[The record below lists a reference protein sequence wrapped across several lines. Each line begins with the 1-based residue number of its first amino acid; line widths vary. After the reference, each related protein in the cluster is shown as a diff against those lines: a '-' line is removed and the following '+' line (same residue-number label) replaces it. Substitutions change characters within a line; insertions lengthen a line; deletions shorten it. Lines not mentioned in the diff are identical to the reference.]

1 MMHTKTYANL
11 PGYLFILI
19 GLLLSVVSALVP
31 HFQAGYHLM
40 FSVFVAGMLP
50 YIVYGIIAPQSRGAL
65 TTITGLVIVT
75 VHLWLVITQRIIGG
89 AEYSNGLIYIVPIIL
104 TVAIL
109 PLVFIVAKQ
118 SGVFKLR

>member
-1 MMHTKTYANL
+1 MMHTKTNSKL
-11 PGYLFILI
+11 PGYLIILF

-40 FSVFVAGMLP
+40 FSVLVAGMLP
-50 YIVYGIIAPQSRGAL
+50 YIVYGIIVPQSRGAL
-65 TTITGLVIVT
+65 TTMTGLVIVT

-109 PLVFIVAKQ
+109 PLVLVVAKH
-118 SGVFKLR
+118 SGLFKLR

>member
-1 MMHTKTYANL
+1 MMHTKTNSKL
-11 PGYLFILI
+11 PGYLIILF

-40 FSVFVAGMLP
+40 FSVLVAGMLP
-50 YIVYGIIAPQSRGAL
+50 YIVYGIIVPQSRGAL
-65 TTITGLVIVT
+65 TTMTGLVIVT

-109 PLVFIVAKQ
+109 PLVLVVAKQ
-118 SGVFKLR
+118 SGLFKLR